1 MMKHTYNIYKVVST
15 DIIDIYI
22 YINRCLYKC
31 MIQI

>member
-1 MMKHTYNIYKVVST
+1 MMKHTYNIYKVFST
-15 DIIDIYI
+15 DIIDI